1 MAYIPDDN
9 TTLYG
14 TVSKGFRPGGP
25 ELADSCSSCVS
36 AAPTQFGPDSVW
48 NYELGEKLRFLNSRI
63 SVNGAIYYEDWT
75 NVQQQVSSSCGFK
88 FTANAGKATVYGAEL
103 EVAVVL
109 VPGFV
114 LSQNVGYTHAVNSTT
129 LPAAGVVSGE
139 RLLDVPEVTANTALS
154 FKRSR
159 LRMT

>member
-1 MAYIPDDN
+1 MAPCPRASVPAAR
-9 TTLYG
+9 TRR
-14 TVSKGFRPGGP
+14 FRF
-25 ELADSCSSCVS
+25 LRARS

-48 NYELGEKLRFLNSRI
+48 NYELGEKLRFLDSRV

-75 NVQQQVSSSCGFK
+75 NVQQEVAPGCGFK

-114 LSQNVGYTHAVNSTT
+114 LSQNVGYTHAKNSTT

-139 RLLDVPEVTANTALS
+139 RLLDVPEVTANTAS
-154 FKRSR
+154 VTSSR
-159 LRMT
+159 WRTT